1 MVTLVTDVPASR
13 RAAYVGLDN
22 RAAGATA
29 AYLIAQWLGR
39 TPGDVLVVR
48 GNGSYRGEDERS
60 AGFRAE
66 LSAARGVFEVV
77 DDEDRPA
84 AVAARARAALIARP
98 GIRAVY
104 SMYAGAG
111 GTAAVIDAFRAVG
124 ADYTVFVA
132 HDLDEDNTPLLRDRT
147 ISAVLHHD
155 LRHDLRCAC
164 LALLRA
170 GGVLP
175 GVPVATPSA
184 IQVITPHN
192 APPVDFG

>member
-66 LSAARGVFEVV
+66 LSSARRVFEIV

-84 AVAARARAALIARP
+84 AVAARARA
-98 GIRAVY
+98 
-104 SMYAGAG
+104 
-111 GTAAVIDAFRAVG
+111 
-124 ADYTVFVA
+124 
-132 HDLDEDNTPLLRDRT
+132 
-147 ISAVLHHD
+147 VLHHD
-155 LRHDLRCAC
+155 LRHDLRRAC

-175 GVPVATPSA
+175 GVPGATPSA

-192 APPVDFG
+192 APPVGFG